1 MKYKTRD
8 YVSKGDADWLNAG
21 GEHSPETGESYPHD
35 HLARGMLEAILARE
49 FQKRVLKEFARLSQD
64 YPTLPL
70 ILTDR
75 RLTIPCTAPDE
86 FTMTIEAARGH
97 YTAHL
102 GGWRD
107 EFALA
112 GEAVE
117 LVEAALRGEIRL
129 RIDIDAMA
137 QHFSA
142 ERRLANG
149 EWITL
154 PQYEDT
160 FNDRPSVGVVRTI
173 YLQYV
178 RHLPQQVR

>member
-1 MKYKTRD
+1 MKYKTHD
-8 YVSKGDADWLNAG
+8 YVSKGDADWLDAG
-21 GEHSPETGESYPHD
+21 GGDPPETGESCSHD
-35 HLARGMLEAILARE
+35 SPARGMLEAILARA
-49 FQKRVLKEFARLSQD
+49 FHKRVLKEFARLSQD

-70 ILTDR
+70 ILTDM
-75 RLTIPCTAPDE
+75 RLTIPCTVPDA
-86 FTMTIEAARGH
+86 FAITIETARGH
-97 YTAHL
+97 YIVHL
-102 GGWRD
+102 GAWRD

-154 PQYEDT
+154 PQCEDT
-160 FNDRPSVGVVRTI
+160 FDDRPSVGVVRTI

-178 RHLPQQVR
+178 RHLS